1 MGLQYDPIRRSD
13 MRSMF
18 KFALWSAFLLFI
30 GLPALFLLFVFGMAA
45 LGIALGIGGAIIAL
59 MFTVLKLALLVIIP
73 VAIVI
78 WVAKKLFAPER
89 SY

>member
-1 MGLQYDPIRRSD
+1 
-13 MRSMF
+13 MRSTL
-18 KFALWSAFLLFI
+18 KFLLWSVFLLFI

-59 MFTVLKLALLVIIP
+59 VFTVLKLALLVILPI
-73 VAIVI
+73 ALVI